1 MTARQKKIHAAGL
14 PWFVATENGD
24 VLGYCYLSLYRERC
38 AYRFTLEDSVYI
50 APSFQGQ
57 GIGKLLL
64 SRALA
69 WAEDHGFRQLVA
81 VVGNS
86 ENIASLDFTVLRVSV
101 IRVHSNPWGLS
112 TAAGLIP

>member
-1 MTARQKKIHAAGL
+1 
-14 PWFVATENGD
+14 
-24 VLGYCYLSLYRERC
+24 SLYRERC

-86 ENIASLDFTVLRVSV
+86 ENIASLGLHRSAGFSHTGTLKSV
-101 IRVHSNPWGLS
+101 GFKHGRWLDTIIMQRTLGIGDTTLPDIASD
-112 TAAGLIP
+112 